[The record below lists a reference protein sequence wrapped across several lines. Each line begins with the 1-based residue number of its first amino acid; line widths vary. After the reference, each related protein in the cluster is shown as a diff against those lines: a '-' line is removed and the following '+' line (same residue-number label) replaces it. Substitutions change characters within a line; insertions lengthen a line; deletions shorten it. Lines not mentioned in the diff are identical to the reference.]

1 MDKAI
6 AEQVCETIMEMFIEV
21 SDIYLDLTK
30 SDENK
35 ENKVSL
41 WPVFPNEFFISQG
54 MYCISSK

>member
-30 SDENK
+30 SEENK

-41 WPVFPNEFFISQG
+41 
-54 MYCISSK
+54 

>member
-35 ENKVSL
+35 
-41 WPVFPNEFFISQG
+41 
-54 MYCISSK
+54 

>member
-6 AEQVCETIMEMFIEV
+6 AEQVCETITEMFIEV

-35 ENKVSL
+35 
-41 WPVFPNEFFISQG
+41 
-54 MYCISSK
+54 